1 MKTSS
6 VITLAALLISGS
18 AAAQQA
24 RTTAEGAAAP
34 AWDVLLRARSHA
46 PTRTSGAITAEDL
59 KTRLYIFAD
68 DSMGG
73 RLIATPGNVKAVEY
87 IASEVKRLGL
97 VPMGDNGSYFQS
109 LNMVERTFDSTSR
122 FAAGSNNFT
131 AWTDYLPRDQGAA
144 TRKID
149 GAQVVFGGTWGDS
162 TSLINASAAAGKFV
176 VLRYSEAGGAQG
188 AGGGVDRGRVSR
200 YFANAAGIAIASFD
214 LFPRQLIPGYRL
226 PGQPLRGGT

>member
-73 RLIATPGNVKAVEY
+73 RLIAERTAQM
-87 IASEVKRLGL
+87 
-97 VPMGDNGSYFQS
+97 MGDAVQESAFGWRALALS
-109 LNMVERTFDSTSR
+109 ERSK
-122 FAAGSNNFT
+122 AH
-131 AWTDYLPRDQGAA
+131 
-144 TRKID
+144 
-149 GAQVVFGGTWGDS
+149 
-162 TSLINASAAAGKFV
+162 
-176 VLRYSEAGGAQG
+176 
-188 AGGGVDRGRVSR
+188 
-200 YFANAAGIAIASFD
+200 
-214 LFPRQLIPGYRL
+214 
-226 PGQPLRGGT
+226 